1 MMLVIRTQY
10 MENYGAH
17 DWNGEGECPQR
28 WKSKGGS
35 EYKVL
40 GVPLNIDY
48 SVVVEAAGVEYSNEG
63 ASETIIDYS
72 VEPDDY
78 MSWFEKSQLEY
89 DGVISYK
96 EPTMEYSDLK
106 EVA

>member
-1 MMLVIRTQY
+1 

-28 WKSKGGS
+28 WKFKGGS

-48 SVVVEAAGVEYSNEG
+48 QVVVEAAGVEYSNEG
-63 ASETIIDYS
+63 ASESIISWS
-72 VEPDDY
+72 VEADDY
-78 MSWFEKSQLEY
+78 MSEFEKSQMEY
-89 DGVISYK
+89 DGVVSSP
-96 EPTMEYSDLK
+96 EPTMDYSDIM
-106 EVA
+106 EVV